1 MIHHERIQM
10 TTLDLVMILVYT
22 FPMFLFAIAPA
33 LKLGDYLEEKYG
45 ISEKT
50 KRIIMV
56 SGTVVVSLGLATFLQ
71 FGHIY

>member
-1 MIHHERIQM
+1 M
-10 TTLDLVMILVYT
+10 TSLDLVMILVYT
-22 FPMFLFAIAPA
+22 FPMFLFTIAPA
-33 LKLGDYLEEKYG
+33 LKLGDYLEKKYG

-56 SGTVVVSLGLATFLQ
+56 GGTIVVSLILATFLQ

>member
-1 MIHHERIQM
+1 M
-10 TTLDLVMILVYT
+10 TSLDLVMILVYT

-45 ISEKT
+45 ISEKN

-56 SGTVVVSLGLATFLQ
+56 SGTVVISLLLATFLQ

>member
-1 MIHHERIQM
+1 M
-10 TTLDLVMILVYT
+10 TSLDLVMILVYT

-33 LKLGDYLEEKYG
+33 LKLGDYLEEKYS

-56 SGTVVVSLGLATFLQ
+56 AGTAVVSLILAVFLQ

>member
-1 MIHHERIQM
+1 M
-10 TTLDLVMILVYT
+10 TSLDLVMILVYT

-50 KRIIMV
+50 KRIIV
-56 SGTVVVSLGLATFLQ
+56 VTRTAVVSLILAVFLQ

>member
-1 MIHHERIQM
+1 M

-33 LKLGDYLEEKYG
+33 LKLGDYLEEHYNL
-45 ISEKT
+45 SEQN
-50 KRIIMV
+50 KRILMM
-56 SGTVVVSLGLATFLQ
+56 SGTVLVSLSLAVFLQ

>member
-1 MIHHERIQM
+1 M
-10 TTLDLVMILVYT
+10 TSHDVMMILVYI

-45 ISEKT
+45 ISET
-50 KRIIMV
+50 QKRTVMV
-56 SGTVVVSLGLATFLQ
+56 VGTFLVSLVLAVFLQ

>member
-1 MIHHERIQM
+1 M
-10 TTLDLVMILVYT
+10 TSLDLVMILVYT

-45 ISEKT
+45 ISEKS

-56 SGTVVVSLGLATFLQ
+56 SGTIVVSLGLAIVLQ

>member
-1 MIHHERIQM
+1 M

-45 ISEKT
+45 LSEQNKRVVMVTGTIVISL
-50 KRIIMV
+50 I
-56 SGTVVVSLGLATFLQ
+56 LATFLQ
-71 FGHIY
+71 FAHIY

>member
-1 MIHHERIQM
+1 M
-10 TTLDLVMILVYT
+10 TSHDVMMILVYI

-45 ISEKT
+45 ISET
-50 KRIIMV
+50 QKRTVMV
-56 SGTVVVSLGLATFLQ
+56 VGTFLVSLALAVFLQ

>member
-1 MIHHERIQM
+1 M
-10 TTLDLVMILVYT
+10 TSLDLVMILVYT

-50 KRIIMV
+50 KRVIMLT
-56 SGTVVVSLGLATFLQ
+56 GTAVVSLILAVFLQ

>member
-1 MIHHERIQM
+1 M
-10 TTLDLVMILVYT
+10 TSLDLVMILVYT

-50 KRIIMV
+50 KRTIMI
-56 SGTVVVSLGLATFLQ
+56 SGTIVVSLTLATFLQ